1 MTSTS
6 KESFKVNEEKFSVFI
21 LYAPKQKLKK
31 PTIFPT
37 PFSLNDSDKEEE
49 EIDTLKNSINSFEEK
64 NSNDYIIYPN

>member
-49 EIDTLKNSINSFEEK
+49 EIDTLENITNSFEEK